1 MEEAKRF
8 EWAWCVQGMP
18 SKRRGQER
26 RVLVWVS
33 QRGRHDQCL
42 FIVHSFKT
50 GLTMWGQDM
59 KDLVL
64 PSPCLANHLPLLN
77 LLRVDLK

>member
-18 SKRRGQER
+18 SKRRGQEH

-33 QRGRHDQCL
+33 QRGRHQ
-42 FIVHSFKT
+42 KT
-50 GLTMWGQDM
+50 GLTMWGQDV

-64 PSPCLANHLPLLN
+64 PSPFKGRLKITPN
-77 LLRVDLK
+77 LSVSMYSP